1 MVSASRNFALDRIAS
16 LLAILMLAF
25 ILSACGGGGG
35 SSSTTPS
42 GGGSS
47 GGGGPPGGGTSS
59 ASPTVTVDKSQ
70 VSATVAPGD
79 PAPNYQVTFTITDPS
94 GVAVYAAYKYG
105 KTAIQG
111 VSASWPNSVADTQQ
125 LTLSFVLFP
134 PALIGSG
141 TYQDQI
147 QVEFCLDQQCA
158 SPISGSPITISVSYT
173 VTGNVVSNAVYVV
186 TPSASV
192 TVEAPDTASSA
203 TVAISVA
210 AINGLPPFPVTLVG
224 QSQANGVVASGSW
237 SINEGG
243 TPTGTLTVNL
253 KSPSNIGPGVY
264 SDTITISVCYDATCT
279 KEALGSPWVLP
290 VTYTVTASA
299 GVDYVAQMLAGVT
312 ATDIAYSSVTG
323 KLYAVTASYSAQ
335 SSSSLLEIEPAT
347 ATVTRSLPLV
357 GGQSPIVLSI
367 SDDGS
372 YAYVGFS
379 DQGVVERV
387 ALSTLTL
394 DLSIALPI
402 DPTYGAPV
410 AGYLL
415 AMPGAP
421 HSWAVSLYTNATG
434 LTDNDSRGTYIFDDA
449 TQRPNTFLAPNASTP
464 VMALA
469 FGSGSS
475 TLYAYS
481 NADLFTAAVS
491 SGGLAQT
498 NEVTGVGIN
507 PDIYYLSGSLY
518 GDDSSVTNASTG
530 AKTAEFLPALTVL
543 EPVIALDDS
552 LNRAYFYYQ
561 EQTNPAPLWTFATYN
576 LQTQVVGEK
585 TRVNGCTLF
594 PGGVNGKAGR
604 LIRVGTNGLAVN
616 CHEGIEIISGVF
628 VTD

>member
-1 MVSASRNFALDRIAS
+1 MVSTSGNFALDRIAS
-16 LLAILMLAF
+16 LLATIALAC

-59 ASPTVTVDKSQ
+59 ASPTVAVDKSQ
-70 VSATVAPGD
+70 FSTTVAPSD
-79 PAPNYQVTFTITDPS
+79 TAPNYQVTFTITDPS
-94 GVAVYAAYKYG
+94 GVAVYAGYKYG
-105 KTAIQG
+105 KTAIQA

-125 LTLSFVLFP
+125 LTLSFALFP
-134 PALIGSG
+134 PALLGSG

-173 VTGNVVSNAVYVV
+173 ITGNVVSNAVYVV
-186 TPSASV
+186 TPTASV
-192 TVEAPDTASSA
+192 SVEAPDTASSA

-210 AINGLPPFPVTLVG
+210 AIDGLPPFPVTLVG
-224 QSQANGVVASGSW
+224 QSKANGVVASGSW
-237 SINEGG
+237 SVNEDG

-264 SDTITISVCYDATCT
+264 LDTITISVCYDAACT

-335 SSSSLLEIEPAT
+335 SASSLLEIAPAT

-394 DLSIALPI
+394 DLSISLPI
-402 DPTYGAPV
+402 DPTYGAPF

-434 LTDNDSRGTYIFDDA
+434 ITDNDSRGTYIFDDA
-449 TQRPNTFLAPNASTP
+449 TQRPNTFLAPNVSTP

-469 FGSGSS
+469 FGPNSS

-481 NADLFTAAVS
+481 DAELFTAAVS

-498 NEVTGVGIN
+498 NEVMGVGIN
-507 PDIYYLSGSLY
+507 PDIYYLADSLY
-518 GDDSSVTNASTG
+518 GDDGSVTNASTG

-561 EQTNPAPLWTFATYN
+561 EQTDPAPLWTFATYN
-576 LQTQVVGEK
+576 LQTQVVGKK

-594 PGGVNGKAGR
+594 PGGVKGKVGR

-628 VTD
+628 VTN